1 MGVLQ
6 LQSRGKLYVVGIGAG
21 KGLLTLKA
29 LKAIQDSD
37 FIVGYKKYVEEI
49 SELIAGKKVV
59 TTGMREEM
67 KRVEIAVELA
77 KSSVVSLV
85 SGGDPSVYG
94 ILPFV
99 FEFLMEKGIEIDIE
113 VIPGVS
119 AVNAVSSLLGCP
131 ISGDHVVIS
140 LSDLLVP
147 WNVIESRLIYA
158 LHGDF
163 VIAIY
168 NPSSSSRRENL
179 IRAMKLIYTERGDL
193 PIGVVKN
200 AFRDGQS
207 VGIMRVSEIISNPKI
222 VDMKTTLIVPNSET
236 IVKNGRMFTPRKFS
250 MKIAKMGAKTARAI
264 EIAEKSSEILRKFVP
279 GDSLKAEILRRCIAT
294 TGDPSFAELVQFHGD
309 PEEGVRAIRD
319 GARIIVDVKMVKSGL
334 RMNSICAT
342 DFAEGENTKTAAG
355 FKKISNLLEG
365 SVVGIGNSPSAAI
378 AVYEIAKDFG
388 PRFIVATPVGFV
400 NAEESKQ
407 MISSLGL
414 PVITTRGSRGGSN
427 VCAAILNCLIEYAER
442 SD

>member
-1 MGVLQ
+1 MGVSQ
-6 LQSRGKLYVVGIGAG
+6 LRSQGKLYVVGIGAG

-29 LKAIQDSD
+29 LKAISESEY
-37 FIVGYKKYVEEI
+37 IVGYKKYVEEI
-49 SELIAGKKVV
+49 SEFIEGKKVI
-59 TTGMREEM
+59 TTGMREEL

-77 KSSVVSLV
+77 RKSVTSLV

-99 FEFLMEKGIEIDIE
+99 YEFLIEKGEEVEIE

-119 AVNAVSSLLGCP
+119 AVNAVSALLGCP
-131 ISGDHVVIS
+131 VSGDHVVIS

-147 WNVIESRLIYA
+147 WNVIEARLVYA
-158 LHGDF
+158 LQGDF

-168 NPSSSSRRENL
+168 NPSSSSRKGNL
-179 IRAMKLIYTERGDL
+179 VKAMELVQALRGDL

-200 AFRDGQS
+200 AFRDGES
-207 VGIMRVSEIISNPKI
+207 VGIMRVSEILRNPEAI
-222 VDMKTTLIVPNSET
+222 DMNTTLIIPSSET
-236 IVKNGRMFTPRKFS
+236 IVKNGKMFTPRRS
-250 MKIAKMGAKTARAI
+250 RVARMGAKTTKAL

-279 GDSLKAEILRRCIAT
+279 GDTLRDEILRRCIAT
-294 TGDPSFAELVQFHGD
+294 TGDPSFAEIVQFNGD
-309 PEEGVRAIRD
+309 PEEGVRAIRK
-319 GARIIVDVKMVKSGL
+319 GARIVVDVKMVKVAL
-334 RMNSICAT
+334 RTNCICAT
-342 DFAEGENTKTAAG
+342 DFAEGEDTRTASG
-355 FKKISNLLEG
+355 FRKIAKLVEG
-365 SVVGIGNSPSAAI
+365 SVVAIGNSPSAAI
-378 AVYEIAKDFG
+378 AVYEIAKKYR

-407 MISSLGL
+407 MISSLEV
-414 PVITTRGSRGGSN
+414 PSITTKGSKGGSS

>member
-1 MGVLQ
+1 MLR
-6 LQSRGKLYVVGIGAG
+6 LQSQGKLYVVGIGAG

-29 LKAIQDSD
+29 LEAIEKSEY
-37 FIVGYKKYVEEI
+37 IVGYKRYVEEI
-49 SELIAGKKVV
+49 SDFIKHKKLV

-77 KSSVVSLV
+77 KNSVVSLV
-85 SGGDPSVYG
+85 SGGDPSIYG

-99 FEFLMEKGIEIDIE
+99 YEYLMERNIDVDIE

-147 WNVIESRLIYA
+147 WNVIESRLVYA
-158 LHGDF
+158 LQGDF

-168 NPSSSSRRENL
+168 NPSSSSRRRNL
-179 IRAMKLIYTERGDL
+179 VKAMELIYALRGDL
-193 PIGVVKN
+193 QIGVVKN
-200 AFRDGQS
+200 AFRNGQNVS
-207 VGIMRVSEIISNPKI
+207 LMRVSEIIENPEVI
-222 VDMKTTLIVPNSET
+222 DMNTTLIVPNSET
-236 IVKNGRMFTPRKFS
+236 IVKNGKMFTPRKS
-250 MKIAKMGAKTARAI
+250 RVAKMGAKTIKAV

-279 GDSLKAEILRRCIAT
+279 GNTLKDEILRRCIAT
-294 TGDPSFAELVQFHGD
+294 TGDPSFAEIVQFKGD
-309 PEEGVRAIRD
+309 PEEGVKTIRD
-319 GARIIVDVKMVKSGL
+319 GARIIVDVKMVKVGL
-334 RMNSICAT
+334 RASSICAT
-342 DFAEGENTKTAAG
+342 DFAEGDDTRTASG
-355 FKKISNLLEG
+355 FRKIAKLIEG
-365 SVVGIGNSPSAAI
+365 SVVAIGNSPSAAI
-378 AVYEIAKDFG
+378 AVYELAEKYR

-400 NAEESKQ
+400 NAEESKLR
-407 MISSLGL
+407 ISSLDL
-414 PVITTRGSRGGSN
+414 PSITTKGSKGGSN